1 MDISY
6 KDSNIQK
13 TCENHKTA
21 SKKLGDQS
29 AKKLN
34 LRLQQ
39 IEATQNVAALVL
51 GNPHPLKG
59 DRNLQ
64 FALDLHGGH
73 RLVFSPNHDPIP
85 HKNENEIDWSLV
97 TKIIIIFIGDY
108 HD

>member
-6 KDSNIQK
+6 KDNDLREI
-13 TCENHKTA
+13 CESHKDA

-29 AKKLN
+29 AKKLI

-39 IEATQNVAALVL
+39 IEATQNVAGLVL

-59 DRNLQ
+59 DRKSQ

-73 RLVFSPNHDPIP
+73 RLVFIPDHNPIP
-85 HKNENEIDWSLV
+85 YKNANEIDWSMV
-97 TKIIIIFIGDY
+97 TKIMIIFIGDY